1 MSNLDTAPVVTV
13 RGGLQR
19 VSAAPVHE
27 VLTARTVQLGESTQ
41 VRRLLPNIHR
51 RMVGA
56 WCFVDHYGPD
66 DIASGPG
73 MQVAPH
79 PHTGLQTLSWLH
91 EGEVLHRDSVGSV
104 ATIRPY
110 ELGLMTAG
118 HGIAHAEQ
126 SPVEHPRLLHGAQLW
141 IALPDANRET
151 EPGFQHHTAQE
162 LPVVTTQNGLK
173 ATLMLGEFDGAAS
186 PGRAYTPIVGIDVDL
201 RAGAG
206 GRLTLEPA
214 FEYAA
219 LAMTGRVEVDGVAIE
234 PGTMLYLG
242 CGRDYLNVRSDEG
255 GGVMLLGGEPFDEEI
270 VMWWNF
276 IGRTGEEV
284 AAYRAEWE
292 AADQRFGPVHGYEG
306 DRLAAPP
313 LPGVPLK
320 ARGRVR

>member
-1 MSNLDTAPVVTV
+1 
-13 RGGLQR
+13 
-19 VSAAPVHE
+19 
-27 VLTARTVQLGESTQ
+27 
-41 VRRLLPNIHR
+41 
-51 RMVGA
+51 MVGA

-66 DIASGPG
+66 DIATGPG

-104 ATIRPY
+104 ATVRPY
-110 ELGLMTAG
+110 ELALMTAG

-141 IALPDANRET
+141 IALPDASRQTAPAFE
-151 EPGFQHHTAQE
+151 HHPADE
-162 LPVVTTQNGLK
+162 LPVVESPDGLR
-173 ATLMLGEFDGAAS
+173 ARLMLGEFDGAAS
-186 PGRAYTPIVGIDVDL
+186 PGTAHSPIVGVDVDL
-201 RAGAG
+201 RPGAGAKLP
-206 GRLTLEPA
+206 LTPD

-219 LAMTGRVEVDGVAIE
+219 LAMAGRVEVDGVRVE

-242 CGRDYLNVRSDEG
+242 CGRDYLNVRSTDG
-255 GGVMLLGGEPFDEEI
+255 GAVMLLGGEPFEEEI

-276 IGRTGEEV
+276 VGRTGEEV
-284 AAYRAEWE
+284 AGFRDAWE
-292 AADQRFGPVHGYEG
+292 AGERFGPVHGYEG

>member
-1 MSNLDTAPVVTV
+1 VSNLDTAPVVTV

-141 IALPDANRET
+141 IALPDADRET
-151 EPGFQHHTAQE
+151 APGFQHHTAQE

-186 PGRAYTPIVGIDVDL
+186 PGRAYTPIVGIDVSL

-206 GRLTLEPA
+206 GRLTLEPD

-242 CGRDYLNVRSDEG
+242 CGRDYLNVRSDGG

-276 IGRTGEEV
+276 IGRTGEEI
-284 AAYRAEWE
+284 AGYREAWE
-292 AADQRFGPVHGYEG
+292 AERRFGAVHGYQG

>member
-1 MSNLDTAPVVTV
+1 MSNLDQAPVVTV

-27 VLTARTVQLGESTQ
+27 VLAARVVQLGESTQ

-66 DIASGPG
+66 DISDGSG

-118 HGIAHAEQ
+118 HGIAHSEQ

-141 IALPDANRET
+141 IALP
-151 EPGFQHHTAQE
+151 
-162 LPVVTTQNGLK
+162 
-173 ATLMLGEFDGAAS
+173 
-186 PGRAYTPIVGIDVDL
+186 
-201 RAGAG
+201 
-206 GRLTLEPA
+206 
-214 FEYAA
+214 
-219 LAMTGRVEVDGVAIE
+219 
-234 PGTMLYLG
+234 
-242 CGRDYLNVRSDEG
+242 
-255 GGVMLLGGEPFDEEI
+255 
-270 VMWWNF
+270 
-276 IGRTGEEV
+276 
-284 AAYRAEWE
+284 
-292 AADQRFGPVHGYEG
+292 
-306 DRLAAPP
+306 
-313 LPGVPLK
+313 
-320 ARGRVR
+320 